1 MSRLERSL
9 LSNRLFEQNAAQ
21 FFGVQVI
28 VTAIFEAVQ
37 LMAGG
42 GGVTSKTSEALKK
55 YREKLLPST
64 VEDTEGK
71 ADRAKRILEREFE
84 QGEFKIQALD
94 YGKKPRKKRK

>member
-9 LSNRLFEQNAAQ
+9 LSDRLFEHNAAQ
-21 FFGVQVI
+21 YFGVQAI

-42 GGVTSKTSEALKK
+42 GGVTSKTSDAMKK
-55 YREKLLPST
+55 YREKLLPSISDDK
-64 VEDTEGK
+64 EER
-71 ADRAKRILEREFE
+71 ADKAKRILEREYE
-84 QGEFKIQALD
+84 QGEFQIQALD